1 MTKKKSRLPI
11 KTTSYYVDESDGLA
25 LSKRGS
31 LWSIGVET
39 ADGVIE
45 FELSTEAACW
55 VRQFMEDAVCAECSG
70 DRSWLAEEDVQ
81 YPTTIREAIDA
92 EQARKIDVPVVDLMA
107 ALKASVEAAKN
118 RPEAVSRASIEPD
131 PVTEAEN
138 GATD

>member
-70 DRSWLAEEDVQ
+70 G
-81 YPTTIREAIDA
+81 
-92 EQARKIDVPVVDLMA
+92 
-107 ALKASVEAAKN
+107 SV
-118 RPEAVSRASIEPD
+118 EPD

-138 GATD
+138 GAMD